1 MRYLMKEDVK
11 QSLSEEFVNAL
22 SHGLGLF
29 LSVVAL
35 VVMVIGTSR
44 TGSTR
49 AVLSAAVFGGALIAL
64 YGVSTLYHAVSHAKM
79 KEILHVLD
87 HIMIYFLIAG
97 SYTPFMLVG
106 LGGSKGWSLF
116 AIVWGLALSG
126 AVFKLFYT
134 GRLEK
139 LSIAIYLAMGWLA
152 LVVIKPIY
160 ASLGFSGFMWLLAG
174 GCAYTFGT
182 IFYALD
188 GRYRYAHSIWHL
200 FVLVGSACHVI
211 ALSFYVLKI
220 A

>member
-1 MRYLMKEDVK
+1 MRYLIKEDVK
-11 QSLSEEFVNAL
+11 QTLTEEFVNAL
-22 SHGLGLF
+22 SHGLGLV

-35 VVMVIGTSR
+35 VVMVVGTSNM
-44 TGSTR
+44 GDTR
-49 AVLSAAVFGGALIAL
+49 AVLSSAVFGSALIAL
-64 YGVSTLYHAVSHAKM
+64 YGVSMLYHAVSNVKI
-79 KEILHVLD
+79 KNILHVLD

-126 AVFKLFYT
+126 AIFKLFFT
-134 GRLEK
+134 GRLER
-139 LSIAIYLAMGWLA
+139 LSIAIYLLMGWLA

-160 ASLGFSGFMWLLAG
+160 VSLGFSGFMWLLAG

-200 FVLVGSACHVI
+200 FVLMGSACHFI
-211 ALSFYVLKI
+211 ALAFYVLKI
-220 A
+220 V